1 MQLMTGSNTVDL
13 GSADSRLAQ
22 ITGLFES
29 NADAVFNVAY
39 RIVWNRAD
47 AEDVVQTT
55 FIQVYLKMDQLEDQS
70 KARSWLLQIAY
81 RQALNV
87 LRRRKD
93 QPTDPSD
100 LPDQFTSHDAAAEP
114 ALRNDLRLTI
124 QSAID
129 RLPQNL
135 RMAVILRDVEG
146 LPMREVASVLD
157 IGQSA
162 AKMRVARAREQLRT
176 DLSGLI

>member
-1 MQLMTGSNTVDL
+1 MQAMTESDTVGL
-13 GSADSRLAQ
+13 GSANSRLAQ
-22 ITGLFES
+22 ITALFQA

-47 AEDVVQTT
+47 AEDVVQST
-55 FIQVYLKMDQLEDQS
+55 FIQVYLKMDQLEDKS

-93 QPTDPSD
+93 QPTDPTD
-100 LPDQFTSHDAAAEP
+100 LPDRFTSHDSTAEP

-124 QSAID
+124 QTAID
-129 RLPQNL
+129 SLPQNL
-135 RMAVILRDVEG
+135 RMAVVLRDVEG

-176 DLSGLI
+176 ELSGLI